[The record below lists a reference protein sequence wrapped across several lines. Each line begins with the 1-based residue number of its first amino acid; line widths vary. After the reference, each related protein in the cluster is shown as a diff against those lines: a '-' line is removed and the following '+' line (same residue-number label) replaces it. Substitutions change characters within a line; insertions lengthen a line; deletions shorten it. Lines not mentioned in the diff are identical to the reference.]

1 VEGTPFGRY
10 RLIELLGRGGMGE
23 VWRAHDTT
31 IDRVVAIK
39 MLLPH
44 YSQDPDFDKRFRREA
59 RAAARLDDP
68 HVVPIYDVGEVDGR
82 LYVAM
87 RLINGTDLQTV
98 LTAGPLEP
106 ARAVHIVDQIA
117 SALNSAHRAGLVHRD
132 VKPSNILLAANDFA
146 YLIDFGIARSTGDT
160 ALTSANTTIGTWAY
174 MAPERFRSGEI
185 QPSSDVYALACV
197 LYECLTGHPPYP
209 GDTLEQVAVGHMVTP
224 PPRASEDNATVP
236 AALDQV
242 IATGLAKQPAHRY
255 PTAVD
260 MAAAARRAVDD
271 TAPAVWSDAAQTQPW
286 LPNQAVPQVDPA
298 YAGPAVPWPSAP
310 QPDTAEPPVRQP
322 ARRRGIVIGAVAA
335 VTLLVV
341 GGVIAA
347 ANLSDDDQP
356 AAAAPSNTPTSVAA
370 APNTGPFTG
379 TYRADFGPISTL
391 GGVADPGGTSS
402 KATYGFRSVCRPT
415 GCVATGSRRS
425 GDPSFAPTV
434 EFDEVNGIWLS
445 VSLASQECRE
455 NPRAESWQVFKLQ
468 PQPDGTLTGEFT
480 ATAGNSCSAKHTV
493 TFTRTGDV
501 DVESLPDPAN
511 LPPRVVSP
519 AEALFGRYHQARTFT
534 NGQKQETDFVVN
546 TDCLR
551 AGDRC
556 MSFFYESSGAVEPLV
571 FADGAWSLATD
582 FESTCPGRG
591 SMRVKKTGQYPL
603 PQPPQNPIT
612 LLTGHGNQEQS
623 QPCPVTIVFDET
635 FTRTGD

>member
-1 VEGTPFGRY
+1 MEGTPFGRY

-44 YSQDPDFDKRFRREA
+44 YAEDSDFDKRFRREA

-82 LYVAM
+82 LFVAM
-87 RLINGTDLQTV
+87 RLINGTDLHT
-98 LTAGPLEP
+98 LLGAGPLEP
-106 ARAVHIVDQIA
+106 ARAVHIVEQIA
-117 SALNSAHRAGLVHRD
+117 SALHSAHRSGLVHRD
-132 VKPSNILLAANDFA
+132 VKPSNILLATDDFA

-185 QPSSDVYALACV
+185 QPSSDIYALACV
-197 LYECLTGHPPYP
+197 LYECLTGHPPYQ
-209 GDTLEQVAVGHMVTP
+209 GDTLEQVAVGHMVMP
-224 PPRASEDNATVP
+224 PPRASEERATVP
-236 AALDQV
+236 IALDQV
-242 IATGLAKQPAHRY
+242 ITVGLAKQPADRY
-255 PTAVD
+255 PTAID
-260 MAAAARRAVDD
+260 LAAAARQAIAG
-271 TAPAVWSDAAQTQPW
+271 TAPPVWPDAAQTQQW
-286 LPNQAVPQVDPA
+286 KSDHVAPQFDPA
-298 YAGPAVPWPSAP
+298 YAGEPVPWPLTSPTHAP
-310 QPDTAEPPVRQP
+310 SPPGVG
-322 ARRRGIVIGAVAA
+322 ATRRRVVLIVSLAV
-335 VTLLVV
+335 VGLLVL

-347 ANLSDDDQP
+347 VNLSDDDSP
-356 AAAAPSNTPTSVAA
+356 SAATPSSTSTSVPA

-391 GGVADPGGTSS
+391 GGVADPSGKSS
-402 KATYGFRSVCRPT
+402 KATYGLRSVCRPT
-415 GCVATGSRRS
+415 GCVATGSRLS

-434 EFDEVNGIWLS
+434 VFDEVNGIWLS
-445 VSLASQECRE
+445 VSLASQQCRE
-455 NPRAESWQVFKLQ
+455 NAGAESWQVFKLR
-468 PQPDGTLTGEFT
+468 PARDGTLTGEFT

-493 TFTRTGDV
+493 TFTRTADV
-501 DVESLPDPAN
+501 DVGSLPDPAN
-511 LPPRVVSP
+511 LTPRVVSP

-534 NGQKQETDFVVN
+534 NGQKQESDFVVA

-551 AGDRC
+551 SGDRC
-556 MSFFYESSGAVEPLV
+556 MSFFHEASGLVEPLV
-571 FADGAWSLATD
+571 FADGKWSLGTD
-582 FESTCPGRG
+582 IESTCPGMG
-591 SMRVKKTGQYPL
+591 AIRVKKTGQYPL
-603 PQPPQNPIT
+603 PQPLQNPVT

-623 QPCPVTIVFDET
+623 PPCPVTIVFDET